1 MYKEL
6 RKFKLEEL
14 FLLGFY
20 CFCFVLIQQQNICRR
35 SWRSQFQSTKMPMIY
50 LLLSF
55 RERAAV
61 AGSEYL
67 TSQGKGKPR
76 WSLRVPAKHCKP
88 ACPPAPQIPRWESCE
103 SMPQHT
109 LTGTETT
116 SSDLSLHVHEQPI
129 EETPAP
135 LWAGTCYESP
145 GKEARCICNSE
156 GITCVAVT
164 LGKLQFV
171 LLHASFVIIPRRAGG
186 GRD

>member
-67 TSQGKGKPR
+67 TSQGKRKPHQ
-76 WSLRVPAKHCKP
+76 SLRVPCKHCKP
-88 ACPPAPQIPRWESCE
+88 ACPPGPQILRWESCE

-116 SSDLSLHVHEQPI
+116 SSDLGLRVHEQPV
-129 EETPAP
+129 EEMLLSEQGPAMKVQVRTRG
-135 LWAGTCYESP
+135 ASATRKVSP
-145 GKEARCICNSE
+145 ALQPSRENCNLFYF
-156 GITCVAVT
+156 TRH
-164 LGKLQFV
+164 L
-171 LLHASFVIIPRRAGG
+171 
-186 GRD
+186 